1 MKVAEVIYPGWGLW
15 WREEE
20 IVEGGGTVLH
30 SSQEEVKE
38 ENEPGNTVEARSWSL
53 LGQAQETVENFK

>member
-1 MKVAEVIYPGWGLW
+1 MKVAEVIHPGWGLW

-38 ENEPGNTVEARSWSL
+38 ENEPGNTVEARSWESPRPSP
-53 LGQAQETVENFK
+53 GDSGEF